1 MLLYEGPAPATILK
15 ILARIELFSG
25 KENNK
30 PLKNKNMK
38 GSEPSKPVSVLVPQN
53 QLTT

>member
-1 MLLYEGPAPATILK
+1 MLLYEGPAPVTILK

-30 PLKNKNMK
+30 PLKDKSMK
-38 GSEPSKPVSVLVPQN
+38 GLEPSKPVSVLV
-53 QLTT
+53 LRTY